1 MALPKI
7 DTPVFMI
14 DLPSTKETI
23 RYRPFTVREEKILL
37 MASQSGEEKDITNAV
52 EQILTNC
59 ILDDINIKNLA
70 TYEVEYLFLNLRS
83 KSVNNIIEL
92 KIIDDED
99 ENEYEI
105 TIDLDEVKIQESER
119 TNVIEIND
127 TISLIMKDP
136 NYDSVKKM
144 GKKSED
150 QVMTSML
157 IDCID
162 QILVDDDVIL
172 LKDHTKKEQEE
183 FINSFSSKDMRKL
196 EAYFN
201 SMPKL
206 SHEVSYTREDG
217 TVVTKT
223 LEGLQ
228 TFFT

>member
-23 RYRPFTVREEKILL
+23 RYRPFTVKEEKILL
-37 MASQSGEEKDITNAV
+37 MASQGGEERDIINAV

-59 ILDDINIKNLA
+59 ILDNVDIKSLA
-70 TYEVEYLFLNLRS
+70 TYEIEYLFLNLRS

-99 ENEYEI
+99 KNQYEVA
-105 TIDLDEVKIQESER
+105 IDLDDIKIIENER
-119 TNVIEIND
+119 TNIIEIND
-127 TISLIMKDP
+127 TVSLVMKDP
-136 NYDSVKKM
+136 NYDLVKKM
-144 GKKSED
+144 GKKSEE

-162 QILVDDDVIL
+162 QILVDDEVIL

-183 FINSFSSKDMRKL
+183 FINSFSSKDMRKI
-196 EAYFN
+196 EEYFN
-201 SMPKL
+201 SMPRV
-206 SHEVSYTREDG
+206 SHDVSYTREDG

-223 LEGLQ
+223 IEGLQ
-228 TFFT
+228 SFFT

>member
-23 RYRPFTVREEKILL
+23 RYRPFTVKEEKILL
-37 MASQSGEEKDITNAV
+37 MAAQGGEEKDITNAV

-59 ILDDINIKNLA
+59 ILDNVDIKNLA
-70 TYEVEYLFLNLRS
+70 TYEIEYLFLNLRS

-92 KIIDDED
+92 KITDEED
-99 ENEYEI
+99 ENEYDV
-105 TIDLDEVKIQESER
+105 TINLDDIKIQETER
-119 TNVIEIND
+119 SNIVEIND
-127 TISLIMKDP
+127 TISLVMKDP

-144 GKKSED
+144 SKKSEE

-162 QILVDDDVIL
+162 KILVDDEVIL
-172 LKDHTKKEQEE
+172 LKDHSKKEQEE
-183 FINSFSSKDMRKL
+183 FVNSFSSKDMRKL
-196 EAYFN
+196 EGYFN
-201 SMPKL
+201 SMPKV
-206 SHEVSYTREDG
+206 SHDVSYTREDG

-223 LEGLQ
+223 IEGLQ
-228 TFFT
+228 SFFT

>member
-23 RYRPFTVREEKILL
+23 RYRPFTVKEEKILL
-37 MASQSGEEKDITNAV
+37 MASQGGEERDITNAV

-59 ILDDINIKNLA
+59 ILDDVDIKKLA
-70 TYEVEYLFLNLRS
+70 TYEIEYLFLNLRS

-92 KIIDDED
+92 KIVDDED

-105 TIDLDEVKIQESER
+105 TVNLDDIKIQEGER
-119 TNVIEIND
+119 TNIIEIND
-127 TISLIMKDP
+127 SISLVMKDP

-144 GKKSED
+144 SKKSED

-162 QILVDDDVIL
+162 QILVGDDVIL

-196 EAYFN
+196 EEYFN
-201 SMPKL
+201 LMPKV
-206 SHEVSYTREDG
+206 SHDVSYTREDG

-223 LEGLQ
+223 IEGLQ
-228 TFFT
+228 SFFT

>member
-23 RYRPFTVREEKILL
+23 RYRPFTVKEEKILL
-37 MASQSGEEKDITNAV
+37 MAAQGGEEKDITNAV

-59 ILDDINIKNLA
+59 ILDNIDIKNLA
-70 TYEVEYLFLNLRS
+70 TYEIEYLFLNLRS

-92 KIIDDED
+92 KITDEED
-99 ENEYEI
+99 ENEYDV
-105 TIDLDEVKIQESER
+105 TINLDDIKILETER
-119 TNVIEIND
+119 SNIVEIND
-127 TISLIMKDP
+127 TISLVMKDP

-144 GKKSED
+144 SKKSEE

-162 QILVDDDVIL
+162 KILVDDEVIL
-172 LKDHTKKEQEE
+172 LKDHSKKEQEE
-183 FINSFSSKDMRKL
+183 FVNSFSSKDMRKL
-196 EAYFN
+196 EGYFN
-201 SMPKL
+201 SMPKV

-217 TVVTKT
+217 TVVKKT
-223 LEGLQ
+223 IEGLQ
-228 TFFT
+228 SFFT

>member
-23 RYRPFTVREEKILL
+23 RYRPFTVKEEKILL
-37 MASQSGEEKDITNAV
+37 MASQGGEERDITNAV

-59 ILDDINIKNLA
+59 ILDDVDIKKLA
-70 TYEVEYLFLNLRS
+70 TYEIEYLFLNLRA

-92 KIIDDED
+92 KFIDDED
-99 ENEYEI
+99 EKEYEV
-105 TIDLDEVKIQESER
+105 TVDLDEIKLQESTR
-119 TNVIEIND
+119 DNIIEIND
-127 TISLIMKDP
+127 TISLVMKDP
-136 NYDSVKKM
+136 SYETIKKTNNKDQDKMLSSIIIDS
-144 GKKSED
+144 
-150 QVMTSML
+150 
-157 IDCID
+157 ID
-162 QILVDDDVIL
+162 QILVGDDVVL

-196 EAYFN
+196 EDYFS

-206 SHEVSYTREDG
+206 SHDVSYTRDDG

-223 LEGLQ
+223 IEGLQ
-228 TFFT
+228 SFFT

>member
-23 RYRPFTVREEKILL
+23 RYRPFTVKEEKILL
-37 MASQSGEEKDITNAV
+37 MASQGGEERDITNAV

-59 ILDDINIKNLA
+59 ILDDVDIKKLA
-70 TYEVEYLFLNLRS
+70 TYEIEYLFLNLRA

-92 KIIDDED
+92 KFIDDED
-99 ENEYEI
+99 EKEYEV
-105 TIDLDEVKIQESER
+105 TVDLDEIKLQDSTRDNI
-119 TNVIEIND
+119 IEIND
-127 TISLIMKDP
+127 TISLVMKDP
-136 NYDSVKKM
+136 SYETIKKTNNKDQDKMLSSIIIDS
-144 GKKSED
+144 
-150 QVMTSML
+150 
-157 IDCID
+157 ID
-162 QILVDDDVIL
+162 QILVGDDVVL

-196 EAYFN
+196 EDYFS

-206 SHEVSYTREDG
+206 SHDVSYTRDDG

-223 LEGLQ
+223 IEGLQ
-228 TFFT
+228 SFFT

>member
-23 RYRPFTVREEKILL
+23 RYRPFTVKEEKILL
-37 MASQSGEEKDITNAV
+37 MASQGGEERDITNAV

-59 ILDDINIKNLA
+59 ILDDVDIKKLA
-70 TYEVEYLFLNLRS
+70 TYEIEYLFLNLRA

-92 KIIDDED
+92 KFIDDED
-99 ENEYEI
+99 EKEYEV
-105 TIDLDEVKIQESER
+105 TVDLDEIKLQDSTRDNI
-119 TNVIEIND
+119 IEIND
-127 TISLIMKDP
+127 TVSLVMKDP
-136 NYDSVKKM
+136 SYETIKKTNNKDQDKMLSSIIIDS
-144 GKKSED
+144 
-150 QVMTSML
+150 
-157 IDCID
+157 ID
-162 QILVDDDVIL
+162 QILVGDDVVL

-196 EAYFN
+196 EDYFS

-206 SHEVSYTREDG
+206 SHDVSYTRDDG

-223 LEGLQ
+223 IEGLQ
-228 TFFT
+228 SFFT

>member
-23 RYRPFTVREEKILL
+23 RYRPFTVKEEKILL
-37 MASQSGEEKDITNAV
+37 MASQGGEERDITNAV

-59 ILDDINIKNLA
+59 ILDDVDIKKLA
-70 TYEVEYLFLNLRS
+70 TYEIEYLFLNLRA

-92 KIIDDED
+92 KFIDDED
-99 ENEYEI
+99 EKEYEV
-105 TIDLDEVKIQESER
+105 TVDLDEIKLQESTR
-119 TNVIEIND
+119 DNIIEIND
-127 TISLIMKDP
+127 TVSLVMKDP
-136 NYDSVKKM
+136 SYETIKKTNNKDQDKMLSSIIIDS
-144 GKKSED
+144 
-150 QVMTSML
+150 
-157 IDCID
+157 ID
-162 QILVDDDVIL
+162 QILVGDDVVL

-196 EAYFN
+196 EDYFS

-206 SHEVSYTREDG
+206 SHDVSYTRDDG

-223 LEGLQ
+223 IEGLQ
-228 TFFT
+228 SFFT

>member
-23 RYRPFTVREEKILL
+23 RYRPFTVKEEKILL
-37 MASQSGEEKDITNAV
+37 MAAQGGEEKDITNAV

-59 ILDDINIKNLA
+59 ILDNIDIKNLA
-70 TYEVEYLFLNLRS
+70 TYEIEYLFLNLRS

-92 KIIDDED
+92 KITDEED
-99 ENEYEI
+99 ENEYDV
-105 TIDLDEVKIQESER
+105 TINLDDIKILETER
-119 TNVIEIND
+119 SNIIEIND
-127 TISLIMKDP
+127 TISLVMKDP

-144 GKKSED
+144 SKKSED

-162 QILVDDDVIL
+162 KILVDDEVIL
-172 LKDHTKKEQEE
+172 LKDHSKKEQEE
-183 FINSFSSKDMRKL
+183 FVNSFSSKDMRKL
-196 EAYFN
+196 EGYFN
-201 SMPKL
+201 SMPKV

-217 TVVTKT
+217 TVVKKT
-223 LEGLQ
+223 IEGLQ
-228 TFFT
+228 SFFT